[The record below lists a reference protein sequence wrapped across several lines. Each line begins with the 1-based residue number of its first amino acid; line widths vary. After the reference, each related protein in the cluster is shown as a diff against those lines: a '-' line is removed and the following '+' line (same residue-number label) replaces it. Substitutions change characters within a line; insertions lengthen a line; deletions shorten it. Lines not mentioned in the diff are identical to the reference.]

1 MIPTEMF
8 YLYKITGITQVVGL
22 ENYFH
27 KTKTEA
33 FVFSCSFTINLNVL
47 QFVKKKCVK
56 VERGT

>member
-1 MIPTEMF
+1 MF